1 MSAFDYDPPTGPLDV
16 VYMDDWFAIL
26 NKPAGLLSV
35 PGKGPQLADCLMS
48 RAIVQF
54 PGARLVHRLDR
65 DTSGLIMV
73 ARSHPAQVAL
83 SRMFAE
89 RAMEKTY
96 IALVAGN
103 PAEDSGHID
112 LPIIV
117 DWPNRPRQMI
127 CHETGR
133 KAQTDWRVL
142 KRGADRALVELRPL
156 TGRSHQLRLH
166 MQQLGHPILGDT
178 LYATPE
184 QIAQSPR
191 LCLHAAELGFAHPA
205 RGGFVRYS
213 AAPEFGLP

>member
-16 VYMDDWFAIL
+16 VHLDDWLAIL

-35 PGKGPQLADCLMS
+35 PGKGVHLADCLMS
-48 RAIVQF
+48 RAAAEF

-65 DTSGLIMV
+65 DTSGLFVV

-89 RAMEKTY
+89 RAMDKTY

-103 PAEDSGHID
+103 PREDSGHID

-117 DWPNRPRQMI
+117 DWPNRPRQKI

-133 KAQTDWRVL
+133 SAQTDWRVL
-142 KRGADRALVELRPL
+142 GRGKDRALLELRPL

-184 QIAQSPR
+184 QSAASPR
-191 LCLHAAELGFAHPA
+191 LCLHAAALSFHHPGH
-205 RGGFVRYS
+205 GGAVRFS
-213 AAPEFGLP
+213 AAPEFGLQ